1 MRDNDPRSHRGLEA
15 LACELCQP
23 DHSRLNRPL
32 EMKKNPTGRTLLD
45 SFSFVNE
52 LKSVYSRLGA
62 YPDWNSVH
70 LTGLRVP

>member
-1 MRDNDPRSHRGLEA
+1 
-15 LACELCQP
+15 
-23 DHSRLNRPL
+23 
-32 EMKKNPTGRTLLD
+32 MKKNPTGRTLLD